1 MAGGLEDLLK
11 RIVAALGG
19 GSQYNELDY
28 NADLIAKM
36 IMTEAGNA
44 PDNDLEMIAIA
55 NVVKNR
61 NKEGKG
67 YKKGSGKTDIEEIIM
82 GKNQFKGLD
91 DNPDIFKYPTKDEP
105 SKLKYNKALDIAKG
119 VLSGDIADN
128 TGGATS
134 FNQDSQ
140 GKSTKNAPNRGD
152 KRINYGKHYF
162 FHDTEELDYK
172 DVIRQY

>member
-1 MAGGLEDLLK
+1 MAGGLGDLFK
-11 RIVAALGG
+11 QIITAIGG

-61 NKEGKG
+61 ADEGKG
-67 YKKGSGKTDIEEIIM
+67 YTRGQGQTDIEKIIM
-82 GKNQFKGLD
+82 GKDQFKGLD
-91 DNPDIFKYPTKDEP
+91 DNPYIFKNPTKDEP

-134 FNQDSQ
+134 FNKDSQ

-152 KRINYGKHYF
+152 KRINYGEHYF

-172 DVIRQY
+172 DVIRQF